1 MRKYERL
8 PVSRKLILIENV
20 TLNRTGQRNIKLE
33 WIILEADDDEPLPTC
48 SGMCSISD
56 FKKNLIPHAEAG
68 LEQPF
73 TVDGGTSQFVYKGK
87 YQVDFLKKATSFL
100 NKLDNAAQDVDHCA
114 VEAVD
119 VECLCT
125 QDLNAVIDG
134 LKNIAKKTLLE
145 CNGEFLND
153 IWLLSSLSYII
164 YGPYGIGIP

>member
-1 MRKYERL
+1 
-8 PVSRKLILIENV
+8 
-20 TLNRTGQRNIKLE
+20 
-33 WIILEADDDEPLPTC
+33 
-48 SGMCSISD
+48 MCSISD

-100 NKLDNAAQDVDHCA
+100 NKLEDAAQDADHCA

-125 QDLNAVIDG
+125 QDLNAVVDG
-134 LKNIAKKTLLE
+134 LKNIAKKTLSE
-145 CNGEFLND
+145 CNG
-153 IWLLSSLSYII
+153 
-164 YGPYGIGIP
+164 